1 MEMKYMKISAIVVL
15 LLFLTIPALAQ
26 DELTDPGITP
36 DSLLYPIDLFL
47 DDVNLAVTF
56 NEDTKLDKQFKI
68 AEERIAEA
76 QLMLKSGN
84 TVAANRAIYEHNE
97 LMEQVQLRTRDN
109 STEMLKSQLQLEEKL
124 RTHNELIV
132 DAGSELLPECQGVL
146 NGTMNQTR
154 TMTEALSQEK
164 TRTMAEIDNSDVIEE
179 ELKEE
184 LGIVNSVN
192 GAKGK
197 QVNIN

>member
-1 MEMKYMKISAIVVL
+1 MKISIMMVL

-76 QLMLKSGN
+76 QSMLKSGN
-84 TVAANRAIYEHNE
+84 AVAANRAIYEHNE

-124 RTHNELIV
+124 RIHNELIV
-132 DAGSELLPECQGVL
+132 DTGSECQGLL

-154 TMTEALSQEK
+154 TMTEALSQDK
-164 TRTMAEIDNSDVIEE
+164 TRTMAEIDNSDVVED

-197 QVNIN
+197 QVH